1 MRFRPALAQTVVTIL
16 LLPGFIALG
25 VWQMHRA
32 VEKKLLFATEATAE
46 KATPQTLD
54 SSSSGV
60 LSLHVQAHGQYDEHH
75 LFLLD
80 NRVRDGQVGYFLL
93 APLQLETL
101 GSDTKA
107 VLVNLGWVP
116 QGESRRQLP
125 KVTVSAIPTTVTGL
139 ALTPDSPPF
148 QLTNREEFS
157 SGWPK
162 VVQNV
167 QPEQMAKTLG
177 YSLLPVV
184 IYPDGSEVYQERVK
198 SMHAF
203 GPTRHYGYA
212 AQWFGFATIL
222 VGIYLW
228 HGFKRARNQGEKQWK
243 A

>member
-1 MRFRPALAQTVVTIL
+1 MRFRPALVQTVVTIL
-16 LLPGFIALG
+16 LLPSFIALG

-46 KATPQTLD
+46 KAIPQTLD
-54 SSSSGV
+54 SSSSDE
-60 LSLHVQAHGQYDEHH
+60 LSLHVQAHGQYDKHH

-93 APLQLETL
+93 APLRLVTS
-101 GSDTKA
+101 GADTKA

-125 KVTVSAIPTTVTGL
+125 KVTVPDLPVTVTGL

-148 QLTNREEFS
+148 HLTDREEFS

-162 VVQNV
+162 VVQST
-167 QPEQMAKTLG
+167 QPKKMAKTLG

-184 IYPDGSEVYQERVK
+184 IYPDGSEVLQERK
-198 SMHAF
+198 KTMHSF

-212 AQWFGFATIL
+212 AQWFGFAAIL

-228 HGFKRARNQGEKQWK
+228 HGFKRARNRGEKQWK

>member
-54 SSSSGV
+54 SSNSGV

-101 GSDTKA
+101 GSDAKA

-125 KVTVSAIPTTVTGL
+125 KVTVSDIPTTVTGL

-184 IYPDGSEVYQERVK
+184 IYPDGSEVLQEREK